1 MERRQAEFL
10 VKEYGAADKIHTHR
24 GNRRNASRRG
34 ACHSGTGWSTLAGSC
49 KTRVVLSGAIDVAIT
64 ITQGDLLRQDDVDA
78 IVNTVNCVGV
88 MGKGIAL
95 QFRNKWPENYSAY
108 EAACKAK
115 QVRPGTMF
123 VFDSGGLIN
132 PNYIINFPTKDHWRG
147 KSRIEFISDGLA
159 DLVAQVKRLGIR
171 SIAIPPLGCGNGGLE
186 WNEVRSLIE
195 QAFANLPGVEVRLF
209 NPVGAPIPKSME
221 VRTSRPRMTPGRA
234 AILMVLDT
242 YRALE
247 YGLSRIEVQKL
258 GYFLQEAGENLK
270 LSFVKNQYG
279 PYSDELR
286 HALNRMEGHFIRGL
300 GDGVVQAEI
309 EPLEDALAEAE
320 QFVNASGHAALA
332 QHVERVANLIDGFQ
346 TPYGMELL
354 ATVHWGATREPNAHT
369 LDQAIRAV
377 NAWNER
383 KAKIMQPAHARVA
396 WGRLLAQGWL
406 PQAENC
412 S

>member
-1 MERRQAEFL
+1 M
-10 VKEYGAADKIHTHR
+10 T
-24 GNRRNASRRG
+24 
-34 ACHSGTGWSTLAGSC
+34 
-49 KTRVVLSGAIDVAIT
+49 IT
-64 ITQGDLLRQDDVDA
+64 IKQGDLLRQDDVDA

-95 QFRNKWPENYSAY
+95 QFKNKWPANYSAY

-123 VFDSGGLIN
+123 VFDSGGLVK

-147 KSRIEFISDGLA
+147 KSRVEFIRDGLV

-186 WNEVRSLIE
+186 WDEVRPLIE
-195 QAFANLPGVEVRLF
+195 QAFAVLPDVEVRLF
-209 NPVGAPIPKSME
+209 APAGAPDPKSME
-221 VRTSRPRMTPGRA
+221 VKTSRPKMTAGRA
-234 AILMVLDT
+234 AILKVLDT
-242 YRALE
+242 YRSLE

-258 GYFLQEAGENLK
+258 AYFLQEAGESLS

-279 PYSDELR
+279 PYSDQLR

-300 GDGVVQAEI
+300 GDGVVDAEI

-320 QFVNASGHAALA
+320 QYVSASGHAALA
-332 QHVERVANLIDGFQ
+332 RHVERVANLIEGFQ

-354 ATVHWGATREPNAHT
+354 ATVHWVATHEPTAHSF
-369 LDQAIRAV
+369 DQVVSAV
-377 NAWNER
+377 HAWNER
-383 KAKIMQPAHARVA
+383 KARIMQPAHVRAA
-396 WGRLLAQGWL
+396 WSRLDAQGWL
-406 PQAENC
+406 
-412 S
+412 